1 MSWTP
6 LITIAFEGRT
16 KASIHSGTGLPNKRR
31 SLAMVY
37 AMGRRDMAEKSQGLD
52 YSSRTGVG
60 EAASDHAREPGPA
73 SEDKYRKLIFFMP
86 TPLWQV
92 DSRAAGEAFKHL
104 RAAGITDIAAYLD
117 AHQEVVETACDTV
130 LVTEVNREAVALFHG
145 RSPAD
150 MIRPVRYLFA
160 ATPDMAKRVMV
171 AHFEGRRSYM
181 EEAKILTFDG
191 KMRDVIFSVTYPTPP
206 EQQET
211 TFITITD
218 ITDRLLTEAQLR
230 QLQADYAHAAR
241 ISTLGEVATSIA
253 HEVKQPLAAIVTN
266 GETALHWL
274 SREDL
279 NVTKVRQLTSRIVE
293 SAYHAGDIIQRIRMM
308 AIRGEPE
315 RVTLDMKSV
324 TAEGLSFVRHD
335 IESKKIA
342 LAIDIAQTLPKVI
355 GDRIQLQQV
364 IVNLLLNSIQA
375 IDHAQS
381 PERHIRIA
389 LHAED
394 GLLAFSIRDSG
405 PGIAQHSL
413 DHLFESFFTTKEG
426 GMGIGLAIC
435 RSIVTA
441 HGGNIAVSND
451 PAGGAHFRFTLPVAK
466 NAADL

>member
-1 MSWTP
+1 
-6 LITIAFEGRT
+6 
-16 KASIHSGTGLPNKRR
+16 
-31 SLAMVY
+31 
-37 AMGRRDMAEKSQGLD
+37 MAEKSPTRD
-52 YSSRTGVG
+52 YLSRTAAGAETG
-60 EAASDHAREPGPA
+60 ERAHENASSASD
-73 SEDKYRKLIFFMP
+73 DKYRKLIFFMP
-86 TPLWQV
+86 TALWQV

-104 RAAGITDIAAYLD
+104 RAEGVTDIAAYLD
-117 AHQEVVETACDTV
+117 AHQEMVETACDTV
-130 LVTEVNREAVALFHG
+130 LVTEINREAVALFHG

-160 ATPDMAKRVMV
+160 ATPGMAKRVMV
-171 AHFEGRRSYM
+171 AHFEGQRNYT

-191 KMRDVIFSVTYPTPP
+191 QMRDVIFSVTYPTPP
-206 EQQET
+206 EQQDT

-279 NVTKVRQLTSRIVE
+279 NVPKVRQLTARIVE
-293 SAYHAGDIIQRIRMM
+293 SAYHASDIIQRIRTM

-315 RVTLDMKSV
+315 HATLDLKAI
-324 TAEGLSFVRHD
+324 TAEALSFVRHD

-342 LAIDIAQTLPKVI
+342 LAIDVPQALPDVA

-375 IDHAQS
+375 ISQNQS
-381 PERHIRIA
+381 PKRQIRIA
-389 LHAED
+389 IHED
-394 GLLAFSIRDSG
+394 GGLLVFSIQDSG
-405 PGIAQHSL
+405 PGIAQNDL
-413 DHLFESFFTTKEG
+413 DRLFESFFTTKEG

-435 RSIVTA
+435 RSIITA
-441 HGGNIAVSND
+441 HGGSITASNN
-451 PAGGAHFRFTLPVAK
+451 PAGGAYFRFTLPKAQTR
-466 NAADL
+466 ASP

>member
-1 MSWTP
+1 MPEQSPT
-6 LITIAFEGRT
+6 
-16 KASIHSGTGLPNKRR
+16 
-31 SLAMVY
+31 
-37 AMGRRDMAEKSQGLD
+37 RDYL
-52 YSSRTGVG
+52 SRTAAGAETG
-60 EAASDHAREPGPA
+60 ERAHENAGSVSDDR
-73 SEDKYRKLIFFMP
+73 YRKLIFFMP
-86 TPLWQV
+86 TALWQV

-104 RAAGITDIAAYLD
+104 RADGVTDIAAYLD
-117 AHQEVVETACDTV
+117 AHQEMVETACDIV

-145 RSPAD
+145 RSPAE

-160 ATPDMAKRVMV
+160 ATPGMAKRVMI
-171 AHFEGRRSYM
+171 AHFEGWRNYT

-191 KMRDVIFSVTYPTPP
+191 QMRDVIFSVTYPTPP

-253 HEVKQPLAAIVTN
+253 HEIKQPLAAIVTN

-279 NVTKVRQLTSRIVE
+279 NIPKVRQLTTRIVE
-293 SAYHAGDIIQRIRMM
+293 SAYHASDIIQRIRMM
-308 AIRGEPE
+308 AIRGESE
-315 RVTLDMKSV
+315 RVTLDLKAV
-324 TAEGLSFVRHD
+324 TAEALSFVRHD

-342 LAIDIAQTLPKVI
+342 LEIDIAQTLPEVI

-375 IDHAQS
+375 ISQTES
-381 PERHIRIA
+381 SKRQIQIA
-389 LHAED
+389 INVEEG

-405 PGIAQHSL
+405 PGIAQSDL
-413 DHLFESFFTTKEG
+413 DRLFESFFTTKEG

-441 HGGNIAVSND
+441 HGGSITASNN
-451 PAGGAHFRFTLPVAK
+451 PAGGAYFRFTLPKAQTR
-466 NAADL
+466 ASP